1 MILSKI
7 IENCKI
13 SDGMNMNYALD
24 KVNISGITYNSRQI
38 NKDWLFVAIRGEKYD
53 GHNFIQDAIK
63 KGAVAVVHEKPFNQ
77 EQINS
82 FFTHDNQ
89 SHPVV
94 FIHVENSRKELACIS
109 NNFYGR
115 PSEKLNLIG
124 ITGTNGK
131 TTITYIL
138 KSILEA
144 WERKVG
150 LIGTIQYMIGD
161 NILPA
166 IHTTPESPEFQHL
179 LKDMLDSGCTHVI
192 SEVSSHALAQYRVDG
207 TKFKAAIFTNLTRDH
222 LDFHKTMENYFYA
235 KRRLFVE
242 LLSSDGAAIINID
255 DIFGKQLYS
264 ELLPVR
270 WLSSDLNI
278 LTFGLQPG
286 SDITAS
292 KINFSYDGMNF
303 LLQICN
309 ETIQIDTSLIGMF
322 NVYNIMAAV
331 GAAKSMNVPLNIIA
345 EGIKNTKIVPGR
357 FEKIDMGQD
366 FLCIVDYAHTEDALE
381 RLIITARELLDFN
394 TSKDP
399 LITRKGS
406 IITVFGCGGDRDRG
420 KRPAMGKAATSLS
433 DFVIITSDNPRTE
446 DPLKIINDI
455 EEGIFNKNYI
465 IEPDRERAIEKAI
478 DMAKTGDIVLIAG
491 KGHEDYQETE
501 GVRIHFSDKEI
512 AKEAILNRVKK
523 NKK

>member
-1 MILSKI
+1 MILREI

-13 SDGMNMNYALD
+13 SNSINTNNVLN
-24 KVNISGITYNSRQI
+24 VINISGITYNSRQVK
-38 NKDWLFVAIRGEKYD
+38 KDWIFVAIHGEKFD
-53 GHNFIQDAIK
+53 GHNFIQDAIQ
-63 KGAVAVVHEKPFNQ
+63 KGAVAIVHEKQ
-77 EQINS
+77 LDKEQINL
-82 FFTHDNQ
+82 FTASGNKPD
-89 SHPVV
+89 SIV
-94 FIHVENSRKELACIS
+94 FIHVENTRKELACMS

-144 WERKVG
+144 WQRKVG

-161 NILPA
+161 NIIPA

-179 LKDMLDSGCTHVI
+179 LKDMFDAGCTDVI

-207 TKFKAAIFTNLTRDH
+207 AKFKVAVFTNLTRDH

-242 LLSSDGAAIINID
+242 LLSSDGTAIINID

-270 WLSSDLNI
+270 WLTSTLNI

-292 KINFSYDGMNF
+292 KINFSYNGMNF
-303 LLQICN
+303 LLQINN

-322 NVYNIMAAV
+322 NVYNIMAAA

-345 EGIKNTKIVPGR
+345 EGIKNTKTVPGR
-357 FEKIDMGQD
+357 FEKVDIGQD
-366 FLCIVDYAHTEDALE
+366 FLCIIDYAHTEDALE
-381 RLIITARELLDFN
+381 RLIITARELLNFN
-394 TSKDP
+394 AP
-399 LITRKGS
+399 EGRLITKKGS

-420 KRPAMGKAATSLS
+420 KRPAMGRAATSLS
-433 DFVIITSDNPRTE
+433 DFVVITSDNPRTE
-446 DPLKIINDI
+446 DPLQIIDDI
-455 EEGIFNKNYI
+455 EKGTVNKNYI
-465 IEPDRERAIEKAI
+465 VEPDREKAI
-478 DMAKTGDIVLIAG
+478 KHAINMAKTGDIILIAG
-491 KGHEDYQETE
+491 KGHEDYQEIE
-501 GVRIHFSDKEI
+501 GVKKHFSDKEI
-512 AKEAILNRVKK
+512 ARQAIEKRLNKSTE
-523 NKK
+523 

>member
-1 MILSKI
+1 MILRKI

-13 SDGMNMNYALD
+13 TDSMENNILNAVD
-24 KVNISGITYNSRQI
+24 ISGISYNSRQI
-38 NKDWLFVAIRGEKYD
+38 KHDWLFVAIRGEKFD
-53 GHNFIQDAIK
+53 GHNFIQDAIQ
-63 KGAVAVVHEKPFNQ
+63 KGAVAIVHEKQFNK
-77 EQINS
+77 EQIKS
-82 FFTHDNQ
+82 FNPLDSEQ
-89 SHPVV
+89 IPIV
-94 FIHVENSRKELACIS
+94 FIRVENSRKELACIS
-109 NNFYGR
+109 NNFYGK

-138 KSILEA
+138 KSILEL

-161 NILPA
+161 DIFPA

-179 LKDMLDSGCTHVI
+179 LKDMLDAGCTHVI

-207 TKFKAAIFTNLTRDH
+207 AKFKAAVFTNLTRDH
-222 LDFHKTMENYFYA
+222 LDFHKTMENYFQA

-270 WLSSDLNI
+270 WLSSTLNI

-292 KINFSYDGMNF
+292 KINFSYNGMNF
-303 LLQICN
+303 LLQIN
-309 ETIQIDTSLIGMF
+309 DETIEIDTSLIGMF
-322 NVYNIMAAV
+322 NVYNIMAAA

-345 EGIKNTKIVPGR
+345 EGINNTEIVPGR

-394 TSKDP
+394 ASKNL
-399 LITRKGS
+399 LISKKGG
-406 IITVFGCGGDRDRG
+406 IITVFGCGGDRDKG
-420 KRPAMGKAATSLS
+420 KRPAMGRAATSLS

-446 DPLKIINDI
+446 DPLEIIDDI
-455 EEGIFNKNYI
+455 EKGVVNKNYI
-465 IEPDRERAIEKAI
+465 IEPDREKAI
-478 DMAKTGDIVLIAG
+478 IKAINMAKTGDIVLIAG
-491 KGHEDYQETE
+491 KGHEDYQEIQ
-501 GVRIHFSDKEI
+501 GIKKHFSDKEI
-512 AKEAILNRVKK
+512 AKEAITKRL
-523 NKK
+523 